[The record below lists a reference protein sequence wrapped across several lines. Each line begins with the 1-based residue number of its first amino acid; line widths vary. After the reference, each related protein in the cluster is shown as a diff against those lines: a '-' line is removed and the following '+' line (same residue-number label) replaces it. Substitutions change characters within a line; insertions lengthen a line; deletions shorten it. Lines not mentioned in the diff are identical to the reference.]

1 MLVIRAR
8 PRSRCNNLPAVGTRC
23 RSNVQQKYAWV
34 HTLGF
39 TMGATTLNLSTHLR
53 PVVHPLIMST
63 YVVVVGSTT
72 ILRNRFICKDQIEWR
87 KDSGSRLI
95 YIFLRSSL
103 FQFSLSL
110 SSFHDLSSARVLLFQ
125 QFRRELENFL
135 LFRITVER
143 FTNVWSGIRWTPWLT
158 VHLDDKGRTRPKN
171 SLYTNP

>member
-63 YVVVVGSTT
+63 YVVVVGATT

-110 SSFHDLSSARVLLFQ
+110 FISRFIIRTCSSISAISQRIRKFSSLPDNGGTIYKRVEWNKVNTLVD
-125 QFRRELENFL
+125 R
-135 LFRITVER
+135 
-143 FTNVWSGIRWTPWLT
+143 SPWW
-158 VHLDDKGRTRPKN
+158 
-171 SLYTNP
+171 